1 MPDVLWKEIAP
12 LLPLLAKPH
21 RFGGGRPRV
30 PDRTAMDAVGNII
43 TIQDYSGNN
52 AAASTTYTY
61 DNLYRL
67 TRASSTDAVLTNWL
81 QTYAYDDLGNIT
93 SKSDV
98 GSYTYA
104 GTGFANPHAATTIN
118 GVTYGYDAA
127 GNLTSAGAAAYTW
140 NYRNRLTDTNNS
152 GTTTHYAYDYND
164 QRVIQAVNMGSGTT
178 TTTYWSK
185 LFETKGATTTLYV
198 FLPNGELL
206 ATVEGNGTAT
216 STYIAHTDHQ
226 GGTNVM
232 SDKDGNLAQLA
243 TYYPYGSKRNN
254 ELPSNGFNEKR
265 GFIGQYEDAAT
276 QLSYL
281 NARYYNGGNGQ
292 FLSQD
297 PVFNRDPNR
306 QTLGNPQSLNSYS
319 YANNNPINF
328 SDPNGEAAKDWVQ
341 GAIVSILQQA
351 LAITQSLYQ
360 MVAHPMQYAQ
370 STSQAA
376 QGVINNPSGTL
387 KAIGQNVQ
395 GRVDSIVNAPNQA
408 ARDYAW
414 GYQTFNIIPTA
425 VLTLRGGGLLTEVG
439 ATKAGT
445 ASLDFGKVSTQLDK
459 RGWTTESVQN
469 TVDNPFTTRAALNK
483 ANGNPATAYY
493 NKDGTY
499 VSVENGTGNILQV
512 TNNARVQDGTWL
524 PDNTIINP
532 YTP

>member
-1 MPDVLWKEIAP
+1 
-12 LLPLLAKPH
+12 
-21 RFGGGRPRV
+21 
-30 PDRTAMDAVGNII
+30 
-43 TIQDYSGNN
+43 
-52 AAASTTYTY
+52 
-61 DNLYRL
+61 
-67 TRASSTDAVLTNWL
+67 
-81 QTYAYDDLGNIT
+81 
-93 SKSDV
+93 
-98 GSYTYA
+98 
-104 GTGFANPHAATTIN
+104 
-118 GVTYGYDAA
+118 
-127 GNLTSAGAAAYTW
+127 
-140 NYRNRLTDTNNS
+140 
-152 GTTTHYAYDYND
+152 
-164 QRVIQAVNMGSGTT
+164 
-178 TTTYWSK
+178 
-185 LFETKGATTTLYV
+185 
-198 FLPNGELL
+198 
-206 ATVEGNGTAT
+206 
-216 STYIAHTDHQ
+216 
-226 GGTNVM
+226 
-232 SDKDGNLAQLA
+232 
-243 TYYPYGSKRNN
+243 
-254 ELPSNGFNEKR
+254 
-265 GFIGQYEDAAT
+265 
-276 QLSYL
+276 
-281 NARYYNGGNGQ
+281 
-292 FLSQD
+292 
-297 PVFNRDPNR
+297 
-306 QTLGNPQSLNSYS
+306 
-319 YANNNPINF
+319 
-328 SDPNGEAAKDWVQ
+328 
-341 GAIVSILQQA
+341 
-351 LAITQSLYQ
+351 